1 MLRNLSGTQ
10 RYALFVLL
18 VVIVV
23 VIYLFVSG
31 GFREL
36 TGGGDDDQAETQTE
50 EVGAVRLRQVGE
62 LISFAQVPLGDRALV
77 GNVEIS
83 VQGITYP
90 DQVRIA
96 GFWRE
101 PAERYGQLVLRVTN
115 RGSASVLLPLEALQ
129 LVSSDGRSFIADAE
143 VSAGAAAVSEGPVY
157 AAPVLLQPGLTVTVL
172 MIYELPNDAGGL
184 QLRATGAWFDFALR
198 EADE

>member
-18 VVIVV
+18 VVVVV

-36 TGGGDDDQAETQTE
+36 TGGGDDDEQTQAEQIE
-50 EVGAVRLRQVGE
+50 AIRLRQVGE

-96 GFWRE
+96 GFWRQ
-101 PAERYGQLVLRVTN
+101 PAERYGQLLLRVTN

-143 VSAGAAAVSEGPVY
+143 VSAGAAAVTEGAVY

-198 EADE
+198 EAEE

>member
-18 VVIVV
+18 VVVIV

-36 TGGGDDDQAETQTE
+36 TGGGEEEQTATQTE
-50 EVGAVRLRQVGE
+50 PSDGVRLRQVGE
-62 LISFAQVPLGDRALV
+62 LVAFAEVPLGDRALV
-77 GNVEIS
+77 GDIEIA
-83 VQGITYP
+83 VQAITYP

-96 GFWRE
+96 GFWRQ

-115 RGSASVLLPLEALQ
+115 RGSASVLLPLESLQ
-129 LVSSDGRSFIADAE
+129 LVSSDGRSFLADAV
-143 VSAGAAAVSEGPVY
+143 VSAGAAAVMEGPVY

-198 EADE
+198 ESDE